1 MWHSAENDLFL
12 HINRLSYAEIDRIG
26 TPSLITRLINDVNQL
41 QLAVAML
48 IRLVVR
54 APFLVIGSTI
64 MAMMID
70 WRLSLIFLAAAPLI
84 AGTIYLIMSRSIP
97 FYRIT
102 QKLLDRVSLITRENL
117 SGAV

>member
-1 MWHSAENDLFL
+1 
-12 HINRLSYAEIDRIG
+12 
-26 TPSLITRLINDVNQL
+26 
-41 QLAVAML
+41 ML

-117 SGAV
+117 SGARVIRAFSRQKRSRSVFMKRRVKLNAPPCAWVKFLRCLIQPPM